1 MNHTI
6 RAALLVVAFLF
17 VVSACHAQTEFPK
30 TPAANQ
36 AKAWLEAFNA
46 GDAEKYKEFR
56 AQQFSDASTA
66 CGHGC
71 GVSRDDGRL

>member
-17 VVSACHAQTEFPK
+17 IVPACHAQTEFPK

-46 GDAEKYKEFR
+46 GDAEKYKEFLRNSFPTRLQR
-56 AQQFSDASTA
+56 ADR
-66 CGHGC
+66 GC
-71 GVSRDDGRL
+71 GVS